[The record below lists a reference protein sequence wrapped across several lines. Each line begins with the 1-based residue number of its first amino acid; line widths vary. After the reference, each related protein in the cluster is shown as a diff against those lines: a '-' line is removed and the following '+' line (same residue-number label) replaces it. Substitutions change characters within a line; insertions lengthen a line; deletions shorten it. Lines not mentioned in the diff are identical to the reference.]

1 MKLSNGAYGVPSMR
15 VVSFKVE
22 EDLLD
27 LMERVARRKGITK
40 SELIRQAVMKYLLDN
55 EEERR
60 VIATRKVKIYL

>member
-1 MKLSNGAYGVPSMR
+1 MR

-40 SELIRQAVMKYLLDN
+40 SELIRLAVKKYLYDN

-60 VIATRKVKIYL
+60 VIATRKIKIYL

>member
-1 MKLSNGAYGVPSMR
+1 MR

-40 SELIRQAVMKYLLDN
+40 SELIRQAVKKYLLDN

-60 VIATRKVKIYL
+60 VIATRKIKIYL